1 MTSKSS
7 PASQSTTLQ
16 CGVATA
22 AMAKPKANQVA
33 MRPARA
39 AKRALR
45 PTSMAALEQQSKH
58 AMRRRE

>member
-1 MTSKSS
+1 
-7 PASQSTTLQ
+7 
-16 CGVATA
+16 
-22 AMAKPKANQVA
+22 MAKPKANQVA